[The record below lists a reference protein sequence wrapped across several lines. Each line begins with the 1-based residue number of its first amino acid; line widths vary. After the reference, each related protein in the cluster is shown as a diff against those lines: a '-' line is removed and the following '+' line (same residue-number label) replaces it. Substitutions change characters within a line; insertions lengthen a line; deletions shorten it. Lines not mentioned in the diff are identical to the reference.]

1 MWQYQNTDELYHYG
15 VLGMKWGIRRAYNKG
30 QEYNYK
36 SHGQKKYQKKF
47 DRLSEKLS
55 KKDNVSFSQQ
65 RKLDKISNKLASY
78 KGRDL
83 NRVDY
88 AKNTNIGK
96 AAVKTIIFGPLGTGN
111 YNRFRSSG
119 HGRIVSALGANF
131 VASTIGYPLTALIS
145 KSAENRNGRNRA
157 RAEGNIISKKES
169 KAKYDVVSKKS
180 IAKKKK

>member
-1 MWQYQNTDELYHYG
+1 MWKYQNTDELYHYG
-15 VLGMKWGIRRAYNKG
+15 VLGMKWGYRKAYNKG
-30 QEYNYK
+30 QDYNYR
-36 SHGQKKYQKKF
+36 SFGQKKYQKKF
-47 DRLSEKLS
+47 DKLSSKLS
-55 KKDNVSFSQQ
+55 KNEKISFNQQ
-65 RKLDKISNKLASY
+65 RKLDKISNKLESY

-145 KSAENRNGRNRA
+145 KGAENRNGRNRA
-157 RAEGNIISKKES
+157 RAEGNIISRKDN
-169 KAKYDVVSKKS
+169 KAKFDN
-180 IAKKKK
+180 KKK